1 MRLSQ
6 ENEDCQRASN
16 HQSSAPKR
24 SQTTLR
30 LTFPKSARLTTRDEF
45 RRVQREGKRTQ
56 GQYLILTCMIKDF
69 TCQRPCQRLG
79 ESVSKQ
85 FGSAV
90 KRNLFKRRV
99 REAFRAEKHRL
110 PPGISVH
117 ISPRNGMGMPTL
129 AHIKADFKLIYAQ

>member
-16 HQSSAPKR
+16 HQPSAPKR
-24 SQTTLR
+24 SQAALR
-30 LTFPKSARLTTRDEF
+30 LTFPKSARLRTRDEF

-69 TCQRPCQRLG
+69 TCHRLG
-79 ESVSKQ
+79 ISVSKQ

-90 KRNLFKRRV
+90 KRNLFKRRA

-129 AHIKADFKLIYAQ
+129 AQIKEDFNLVIDTVRS